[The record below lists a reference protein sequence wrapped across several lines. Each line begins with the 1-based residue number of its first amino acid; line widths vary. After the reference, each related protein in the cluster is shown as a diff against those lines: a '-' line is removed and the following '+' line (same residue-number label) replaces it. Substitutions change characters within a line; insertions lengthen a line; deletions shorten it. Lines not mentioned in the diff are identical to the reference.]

1 MGKQGGQSPTH
12 VFVDQLT
19 LSQLESKGAGQI
31 VSPTLLL
38 VYPALGSFLKVS

>member
-1 MGKQGGQSPTH
+1 MGEQGGQLHTH

-19 LSQLESKGAGQI
+19 LLQLEGVGQI